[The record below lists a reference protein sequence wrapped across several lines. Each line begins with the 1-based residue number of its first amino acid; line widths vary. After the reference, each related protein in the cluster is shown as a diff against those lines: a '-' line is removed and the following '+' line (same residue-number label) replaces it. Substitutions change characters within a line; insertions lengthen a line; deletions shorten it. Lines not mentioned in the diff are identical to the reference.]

1 MEQYLQTIDKN
12 STIEPSYVIRRFLD
26 AQKIKNLTEY
36 LARLHKFGTP
46 TSDHTTLLLNCYT
59 KLKDSSK
66 LNEFINIDE
75 DTKDGGGNRYN
86 FDVATAI
93 RVCRE
98 AGLLTHARSLAKQD
112 KQHQVYLDI
121 LLEEAA
127 LSQMNLRKYQEALK
141 YIKNLSFFDAEK
153 SMKRIGKT
161 LIENEPKGTT
171 ELIKLLCTN
180 FASKNE
186 EEKVE
191 RAQPEEFIHLFVRQ
205 PVELRDFLEY
215 LIDSEPSR
223 CKTII
228 YNTLLEIYMRE
239 AFDLKSKKRS

>member
-36 LARLHKFGTP
+36 LARLHRYGQP

-75 DTKDGGGNRYN
+75 NNNSSKANQYN
-86 FDVATAI
+86 FDVSTAI

-98 AGLLTHARSLAKQD
+98 AGLLQHARSLAKQNNE
-112 KQHQVYLDI
+112 HQIYLDI

-127 LSQMNLRKYQEALK
+127 QSQR
-141 YIKNLSFFDAEK
+141 
-153 SMKRIGKT
+153 G
-161 LIENEPKGTT
+161 
-171 ELIKLLCTN
+171 
-180 FASKNE
+180 
-186 EEKVE
+186 
-191 RAQPEEFIHLFVRQ
+191 
-205 PVELRDFLEY
+205 LE
-215 LIDSEPSR
+215 ISR
-223 CKTII
+223 CT
-228 YNTLLEIYMRE
+228 
-239 AFDLKSKKRS
+239 